1 MQLLFDLMELAE
13 QEAFLLATRFHRPTA
28 LVPILIIHRETI

>member
-13 QEAFLLATRFHRPTA
+13 QEAFLLARFRRPAA
-28 LVPILIIHRETI
+28 LVPIQLIHRETI

>member
-13 QEAFLLATRFHRPTA
+13 QEAFLFARFYRPTA
-28 LVPILIIHRETI
+28 LVPILLIHREAI